1 VEGVAGVGDS
11 WVGGE
16 REEDLLDGGGGAVG
30 GIGGGVVVVPLA
42 GDMCG
47 SPAARS
53 CGGASGARCGWVG
66 SACRSRAGGGAQCRW
81 ARRGYGW
88 AGMPSAGEKKLRGR
102 NALQIAISWYF
113 LVLPPYPLS
122 KTHMTGGTS
131 VRGKTDPNWVR
142 KVSELLAPGRP
153 IRALASDASVTTG

>member
-88 AGMPSAGEKKLRGR
+88 AGMLSAGEKVTRCFAETLSKLRFFLYFI
-102 NALQIAISWYF
+102 ALTPCHFQ
-113 LVLPPYPLS
+113 
-122 KTHMTGGTS
+122 KKHMTGGSS
-131 VRGKTDPNWVR
+131 VRGKTGPNWVR
-142 KVSELLAPGRP
+142 KVFNCLRSL
-153 IRALASDASVTTG
+153 